1 MTFMDM
7 LFSIGDMAKLFHLSV
22 SSLRHY
28 ETVGLLKP
36 ERIDPD
42 TGYRYY
48 STRQFEVLNTIR
60 YLRALDL
67 PLKEI
72 DDFLQN
78 RDIDRMEEKLRQQKA
93 AVMEKQQEL
102 QRIARK
108 IDNRLQQL
116 ALAQTAVLD
125 KIEVIQSPACRM
137 VWLEDSLKINKYVD
151 METPVG
157 RLLHF
162 DAEAVVFIGKVG
174 VGISAEHLQEG
185 CFSQYD
191 GIFLVLDAEDRFQGE
206 TLLLPE
212 TTCVRVRFRG
222 SHPQAP
228 AQYEKLL
235 AYLKENNLE
244 AAGFSREITMVDE
257 GLTND
262 TEKFLTEISIP
273 VKRIS
278 E

>member
-1 MTFMDM
+1 MEM

-28 ETVGLLKP
+28 ETVGLLRP

-125 KIEVIQSPACRM
+125 KIELVQAPACRM

-151 METPVG
+151 METPIG
-157 RLLHF
+157 RLLRF
-162 DAEAVVFIGKVG
+162 DAEAVVFIEKVG
-174 VGISAEHLQEG
+174 VGISAEHLQESS
-185 CFSQYD
+185 FSQYD

-222 SHPQAP
+222 SHPQSP
-228 AQYEKLL
+228 KQYEKLL
-235 AYLKENNLE
+235 AYLHENRLE
-244 AAGFSREITMVDE
+244 VAGFSREITMVDE
-257 GLTND
+257 GLTSD

-273 VKRIS
+273 VRRIS

>member
-1 MTFMDM
+1 MEM

-28 ETVGLLKP
+28 ETVGLLRP

-125 KIEVIQSPACRM
+125 KIELVQAPACRM

-151 METPVG
+151 METPIG
-157 RLLHF
+157 RLLRF

-185 CFSQYD
+185 SFSQYD

-206 TLLLPE
+206 TLFLPE

-228 AQYEKLL
+228 KQYEKLL
-235 AYLKENNLE
+235 AYLHENCLE
-244 AAGFSREITMVDE
+244 VAGFSREITMVDE
-257 GLTND
+257 GLTSD

-273 VKRIS
+273 VRQIQ

>member
-1 MTFMDM
+1 MEM
-7 LFSIGDMAKLFHLSV
+7 LFSIGDMAKLFRLSV

-28 ETVGLLKP
+28 ETVGLLRP

-125 KIEVIQSPACRM
+125 KIELVQAPACRM

-151 METPVG
+151 METPIG
-157 RLLHF
+157 RLLRF

-185 CFSQYD
+185 SFSQYD

-228 AQYEKLL
+228 KQYEKLL
-235 AYLKENNLE
+235 AYLHENLLE
-244 AAGFSREITMVDE
+244 VAGFSREITMVDE
-257 GLTND
+257 GLTSD

-273 VKRIS
+273 VKQIS

>member
-1 MTFMDM
+1 MEM

-28 ETVGLLKP
+28 ETVGLLRP

-125 KIEVIQSPACRM
+125 KIELVQAPACRM

-151 METPVG
+151 METPIG
-157 RLLHF
+157 RLLRF

-185 CFSQYD
+185 SFSQYD

-206 TLLLPE
+206 TLFLPE

-228 AQYEKLL
+228 KQYEKLL
-235 AYLKENNLE
+235 AYLHENRLE
-244 AAGFSREITMVDE
+244 VAGFSREITMVDE
-257 GLTND
+257 GLTSD

-273 VKRIS
+273 VKQIS

>member
-1 MTFMDM
+1 MEM

-28 ETVGLLKP
+28 ETVGLLRP

-125 KIEVIQSPACRM
+125 KIELVQAPACRM

-151 METPVG
+151 METPIG
-157 RLLHF
+157 RLLRF

-185 CFSQYD
+185 SFSQYD

-228 AQYEKLL
+228 KQYEKLL
-235 AYLKENNLE
+235 AYLHENRLE
-244 AAGFSREITMVDE
+244 VAGFSREITMVDE
-257 GLTND
+257 ALTSD

>member
-1 MTFMDM
+1 MEM

-28 ETVGLLKP
+28 ETVGLLRP

-125 KIEVIQSPACRM
+125 KIELVQAPACRM
-137 VWLEDSLKINKYVD
+137 VWLEGSLKINKYVD
-151 METPVG
+151 METPIG
-157 RLLHF
+157 RLLRF
-162 DAEAVVFIGKVG
+162 DAEAVVFIEKVG
-174 VGISAEHLQEG
+174 VGISAEHLQESS
-185 CFSQYD
+185 FSQYD

-222 SHPQAP
+222 SHPQSP
-228 AQYEKLL
+228 KQYEKLL
-235 AYLKENNLE
+235 AYLHENRLE
-244 AAGFSREITMVDE
+244 VAGFSREITMVDE
-257 GLTND
+257 GLTSD

-273 VKRIS
+273 VKQIS

>member
-1 MTFMDM
+1 MEM
-7 LFSIGDMAKLFHLSV
+7 LFSIGDMAKLFRLSV

-28 ETVGLLKP
+28 ETVGLLRP

-125 KIEVIQSPACRM
+125 KIELVQAPACRM

-151 METPVG
+151 METPIG
-157 RLLHF
+157 RLLRF

-185 CFSQYD
+185 SFSQYD

-206 TLLLPE
+206 TLFLPE

-228 AQYEKLL
+228 KQYEKLL
-235 AYLKENNLE
+235 AYLHENRLE
-244 AAGFSREITMVDE
+244 VAGFSREITMVDE
-257 GLTND
+257 ALTSD

>member
-1 MTFMDM
+1 MDM

-228 AQYEKLL
+228 KQYEKLL
-235 AYLKENNLE
+235 AYLRENRLE
-244 AAGFSREITMVDE
+244 VAGFSREITMVDE
-257 GLTND
+257 GLTSD

-273 VKRIS
+273 VRRIS

>member
-1 MTFMDM
+1 MEM
-7 LFSIGDMAKLFHLSV
+7 LFSIGDMAKLFRLSV

-28 ETVGLLKP
+28 ETVGLLRP

-125 KIEVIQSPACRM
+125 KIELVQAPACRM

-157 RLLHF
+157 RLLRF

-185 CFSQYD
+185 SFSQYD

-206 TLLLPE
+206 TLFLPE

-228 AQYEKLL
+228 KQYEKLL
-235 AYLKENNLE
+235 AYLHENRLE
-244 AAGFSREITMVDE
+244 VAGFSREITMVDE
-257 GLTND
+257 ALTSD

-273 VKRIS
+273 VRQIQ

>member
-1 MTFMDM
+1 MDM

-28 ETVGLLKP
+28 EAVGLLKP
-36 ERIDPD
+36 ERIDPH

-48 STRQFEVLNTIR
+48 SPRQFEVLNTIR

-78 RDIDRMEEKLRQQKA
+78 RDIDRIEEKLRQQKA

-116 ALAQTAVLD
+116 ALVQTAALD
-125 KIEVIQSPACRM
+125 EIELIQTPACRM
-137 VWLEDSLKINKYVD
+137 VWVEDSLEIND
-151 METPVG
+151 SMDIETPVG
-157 RLLHF
+157 RLLRF
-162 DAEAVVFIGKVG
+162 DAEAVIFLGKIG
-174 VGISAEHLQEG
+174 VGISAEHLRQG

-191 GIFLVLDAEDRFQGE
+191 GVFLVLDAEDRFQGE

-212 TTCVRVRFRG
+212 ATCARIRFRG

-228 AQYEKLL
+228 RKYEKLL
-235 AYLKENNLE
+235 AYLRTNHLE
-244 AAGFSREITMVDE
+244 VAGFSREITMVDE
-257 GLTND
+257 GLTSD

-273 VKRIS
+273 VQPIQA
-278 E
+278 

>member
-1 MTFMDM
+1 MEM

-28 ETVGLLKP
+28 ETVGLLRP

-125 KIEVIQSPACRM
+125 KIELVQAPACRM

-157 RLLHF
+157 RLLRF

-185 CFSQYD
+185 SFSQYD

-206 TLLLPE
+206 TLFLPE

-228 AQYEKLL
+228 KQYEKLL
-235 AYLKENNLE
+235 AYLHENRLE
-244 AAGFSREITMVDE
+244 VAGFSREITMVDE
-257 GLTND
+257 ALTSD

>member
-1 MTFMDM
+1 MEM

-28 ETVGLLKP
+28 ETVGLLRP

-125 KIEVIQSPACRM
+125 KIELVQAPACRM
-137 VWLEDSLKINKYVD
+137 VWLEGSLKINKYVD
-151 METPVG
+151 METPIG
-157 RLLHF
+157 RLLRF

-185 CFSQYD
+185 SFSQYD

-228 AQYEKLL
+228 KQYEKLL
-235 AYLKENNLE
+235 AYLHENCLE
-244 AAGFSREITMVDE
+244 VAGFSREITMVDE
-257 GLTND
+257 GLTSD

-273 VKRIS
+273 VRQIQ

>member
-1 MTFMDM
+1 MEM

-28 ETVGLLKP
+28 ETVGLLRP

-125 KIEVIQSPACRM
+125 KIELVQAPACRM

-151 METPVG
+151 METPIG
-157 RLLHF
+157 RLLRF

-174 VGISAEHLQEG
+174 VGISAEHLRQG
-185 CFSQYD
+185 SFSQYD

-228 AQYEKLL
+228 KQYEKLL
-235 AYLKENNLE
+235 AYLHENRLE
-244 AAGFSREITMVDE
+244 VAGFSREITMVDE
-257 GLTND
+257 GLTSD

-273 VKRIS
+273 VKQIS

>member
-1 MTFMDM
+1 MEM

-28 ETVGLLKP
+28 ETVGLLRP

-125 KIEVIQSPACRM
+125 KIELVQAPACRM

-157 RLLHF
+157 RLLRF

-228 AQYEKLL
+228 KQYEKLL
-235 AYLKENNLE
+235 AYLHENRLE
-244 AAGFSREITMVDE
+244 VAGFSREITMVDE
-257 GLTND
+257 GLTSD

-273 VKRIS
+273 VRRIS

>member
-1 MTFMDM
+1 MSGMDM

-67 PLKEI
+67 PLREI

-116 ALAQTAVLD
+116 SLVQTAVLD
-125 KIEVIQSPACRM
+125 KIELVQTPSCRM
-137 VWLEDSLKINKYVD
+137 VWMEDSLKINDSLD

-157 RLLHF
+157 RLLRF
-162 DAEAVVFIGKVG
+162 DAEAVIFLGKIG
-174 VGISAEHLQEG
+174 VGISAAHLQQG
-185 CFSQYD
+185 CFSQYN
-191 GIFLVLDAEDRFQGE
+191 GVFLVLDAEDRFQGE

-212 TTCVRVRFRG
+212 TTCVRIRFRG
-222 SHPQAP
+222 SHPEAP
-228 AQYEKLL
+228 RQYEKLL
-235 AYLKENNLE
+235 EYIHAHQLRIT
-244 AAGFSREITMVDE
+244 GFSREITMVDE
-257 GLTND
+257 GLTHD

-273 VKRIS
+273 VQPIQV
-278 E
+278 